1 MMTTVKITAAML
13 TAFVALALSRPAML
27 AQATDRHAVRR
38 FANVVILDRG
48 FDVTYATH
56 KVWLATGNWGV
67 ELVANLRRVPPVGA
81 TVFVGAT
88 KVKGATGGPVR
99 LIAVW

>member
-1 MMTTVKITAAML
+1 
-13 TAFVALALSRPAML
+13 
-27 AQATDRHAVRR
+27 
-38 FANVVILDRG
+38 
-48 FDVTYATH
+48 
-56 KVWLATGNWGV
+56 VWLATGKWGV
-67 ELVANLRRVPPVGA
+67 ELVANLRQVPPIGA